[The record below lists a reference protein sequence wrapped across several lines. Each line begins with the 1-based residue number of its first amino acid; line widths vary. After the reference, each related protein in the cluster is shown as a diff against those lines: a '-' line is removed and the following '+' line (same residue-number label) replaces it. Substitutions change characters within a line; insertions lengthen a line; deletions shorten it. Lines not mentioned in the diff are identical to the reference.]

1 VPRKTRK
8 QLVGK
13 WQENSELRQRER
25 DLRSLVD
32 RLRLAW
38 YRQLIELSGEG
49 DAR

>member
-1 VPRKTRK
+1 VARRTRK

-13 WQENSELRQRER
+13 WQENNEQRERER

-38 YRQLIELSGEG
+38 SRHLIELRGEG
-49 DAR
+49 DAS